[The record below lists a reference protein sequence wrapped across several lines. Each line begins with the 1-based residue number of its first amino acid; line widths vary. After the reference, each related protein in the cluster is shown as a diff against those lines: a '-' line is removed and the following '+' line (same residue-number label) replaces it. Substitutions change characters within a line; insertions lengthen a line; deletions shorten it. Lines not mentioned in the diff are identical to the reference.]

1 MANEHTIPG
10 VYFVAEDNSRELVH
24 EYADGDYLLQD
35 IAELFALGDLQKDG
49 SLTVLPEQLR
59 LLKVRADAES
69 FDHEEGF
76 IEMCMD
82 IWRFGSN
89 RDEQR
94 LRFISL
100 D

>member
-1 MANEHTIPG
+1 MDEDKIPG
-10 VYFVAEDNSRELVH
+10 VYFVGEDSTPELVH
-24 EYADGDYLLQD
+24 EYTDGDYLLQD
-35 IAELFALGDLQKDG
+35 IAELFALGHLQQDG
-49 SLTVLPEQLR
+49 SLIVSRDQLR
-59 LLKVRADAES
+59 PLKVRADAES

-82 IWRFGSN
+82 IWRFGSEKN
-89 RDEQR
+89 EER